1 MVTASLALPDSEFYR
16 NQRENSPAL
25 YALSERRQ
33 ADRNTTENA
42 RMQQQLDA
50 QGIPYVVV
58 EGMYK
63 GDSDGTSFLIFADEA
78 VVFDLGRAYGQ
89 ESVLTSNGL
98 TFTQKPQPNIRPT
111 GAVQV
116 GAEAQGQE
124 FFSILPSGQ
133 SVSMGLDFGGSG
145 AGVPQIPQGYT
156 VDPTRPQLPVRPDGL
171 VELFH
176 WSGAER
182 TTVDPAFAGTGP
194 LQGEE
199 LSRGARLSFYG
210 INPRASV
217 RTQGTG
223 YVKESG
229 LGSVQH
235 VAFVDPQRLYPWF
248 EDPDGLVAG
257 KDQSAAEAAIK
268 AAGYLGHY
276 TTEDGSGRA
285 PLGNVA
291 AIYEALPVALVREAG
306 AFEQR
311 PEGAE
316 PRGSITF
323 PGGGLDSGQAV
334 IRLFERADRSTF
346 AHEAGHFFLEAFKQ
360 LATDPQ
366 APAGMIDDFRTI
378 NEYLKR
384 DPEDTSE
391 YTVDQQETWARSFEA
406 YIMEGKAPSIALR
419 SSFERF
425 KAWLTRIYRQVV
437 SLQVELSPEIRD
449 VMDRMLATEEE
460 IALVKAEQEISPL
473 FLERPTGMDE
483 ADYDRYR
490 KTATEADDEAS
501 QRLMNKLM
509 ARIRL
514 QRTKTYNAERKA
526 LTTTVEEELRQTRT
540 YQTIERLQT
549 GETRLNRQ
557 QIVDQFGEDALRD
570 MNREKLGG
578 KRAVYMPGGAD
589 LSVMAELMGYDSETQ
604 LIDELR
610 GAQKFSIAVELEVNK
625 RLDQKYGDLLT
636 DGSIKDAA
644 RAAMHSDKRG
654 QLLTAEANQLRAE
667 IEAAGGPTP
676 PNLSREAIKQSARD
690 MIQDMSV
697 RQAASPN
704 AFLRAER
711 KAAGEAQRAFSRVAR
726 APSGQL
732 ATTGAQDLIAA
743 HAAKRRQLLNHY
755 LYVEA
760 RKAEELVAKMRKQ
773 STRLQKKSTR
783 EAVASP
789 YIDEIYALL
798 EQYDF
803 RQLSPGQVARQQN
816 LAAFVAAM
824 QAADREGELSI
835 DDRLIQRSQ
844 RTHFS
849 TLTVDELQG
858 LKDTLDNL
866 EHLGRTKMK
875 LLDAKRER
883 SYAEVQQSML
893 RSIEQNLPDQAP
905 GLVERQGDARKRAGR
920 IALNTVLSADAII
933 NRLDGSIQGVGDVWR
948 ALKEPINQGLAR
960 VQVRK
965 QQAAEDFVGL
975 FKTHYT
981 DKERRDLNAKML
993 SVPEIGQSL
1002 PKQAILAIALNTG
1015 NRDNF
1020 ERLTNPDNAHSIPRD
1035 QVQAVLDRHMDE
1047 RDWRFVQD
1055 VWDYIN
1061 SYWPEIAAQERALT
1075 GVNPRKV
1082 DSAPQITPYAFVKG
1096 GYFPIRYDPRLSGAV
1111 QDYDHNQM
1119 MENLKGGRFAKAQTR
1134 NGHTKERV
1142 SSTGQ
1147 PLRLD
1152 LGIAIAH
1159 VNDVIYDLELRQPI
1173 QNSWRLLNDPQ
1184 VDATFKRK
1192 GAAEDAEALK
1202 LWVQD
1207 VANGDRW
1214 SGNGWSAAYR
1224 HLRGGLSIAKMGFSI
1239 TTLVQQP
1246 TGLLQSA
1253 VVVGKGPLGKALWK
1267 YKNNPLRNAAAV
1279 RAMSPFMEER
1289 QQTFQRDLTVLTE
1302 SMAEDPTFSRYRTFQ
1317 QVMSAAAF
1325 YLIQK
1330 AQFYIVDVPTWM
1342 AAYDTE
1348 LRRNG
1353 GDTDAAASV
1362 ADQLVARAQG
1372 SGLLSDRTA
1381 FERGTLGKD
1390 TRNVELTKLMTTF
1403 GSYMMAKF
1411 SVATQR
1417 VRGTDLKNP
1426 AEFVSL
1432 LVDLLM
1438 LYTIETAVAVFLTG
1452 NWPDFEDEE
1461 EDPLLLFLAKETGLS
1476 IMSGLPLAR
1485 EAASTLEGFGGGGTL
1500 AAAIEESAGLFTG
1513 AYRMGEIAVG
1523 LEDEDRARAALK
1535 DVLGGMGVLFQLPTI
1550 QLERT
1555 LNGMF
1560 DDDMQFR
1567 DDFTAMDLLLGRR
1580 AE

>member
-1 MVTASLALPDSEFYR
+1 MFMVYDPENASAATDTIIDDYDVGMQL
-16 NQRENSPAL
+16 
-25 YALSERRQ
+25 Q
-33 ADRNTTENA
+33 ADA
-42 RMQQQLDA
+42 L
-50 QGIPYVVV
+50 
-58 EGMYK
+58 
-63 GDSDGTSFLIFADEA
+63 
-78 VVFDLGRAYGQ
+78 
-89 ESVLTSNGL
+89 
-98 TFTQKPQPNIRPT
+98 
-111 GAVQV
+111 
-116 GAEAQGQE
+116 AEVA
-124 FFSILPSGQ
+124 
-133 SVSMGLDFGGSG
+133 
-145 AGVPQIPQGYT
+145 A
-156 VDPTRPQLPVRPDGL
+156 RPQML
-171 VELFH
+171 
-176 WSGAER
+176 
-182 TTVDPAFAGTGP
+182 
-194 LQGEE
+194 
-199 LSRGARLSFYG
+199 
-210 INPRASV
+210 
-217 RTQGTG
+217 
-223 YVKESG
+223 
-229 LGSVQH
+229 
-235 VAFVDPQRLYPWF
+235 
-248 EDPDGLVAG
+248 
-257 KDQSAAEAAIK
+257 
-268 AAGYLGHY
+268 
-276 TTEDGSGRA
+276 
-285 PLGNVA
+285 
-291 AIYEALPVALVREAG
+291 
-306 AFEQR
+306 EQR

-360 LATDPQ
+360 LSTDPQ

-378 NEYLKR
+378 NEYLGR

-419 SSFERF
+419 SAFERF

-933 NRLDGSIQGVGDVWR
+933 NRLDGSVQGVGDVWR

-975 FKTHYT
+975 FKH
-981 DKERRDLNAKML
+981 
-993 SVPEIGQSL
+993 
-1002 PKQAILAIALNTG
+1002 AL
-1015 NRDNF
+1015 
-1020 ERLTNPDNAHSIPRD
+1020 H
-1035 QVQAVLDRHMDE
+1035 
-1047 RDWRFVQD
+1047 
-1055 VWDYIN
+1055 
-1061 SYWPEIAAQERALT
+1061 
-1075 GVNPRKV
+1075 
-1082 DSAPQITPYAFVKG
+1082 
-1096 GYFPIRYDPRLSGAV
+1096 
-1111 QDYDHNQM
+1111 
-1119 MENLKGGRFAKAQTR
+1119 
-1134 NGHTKERV
+1134 
-1142 SSTGQ
+1142 
-1147 PLRLD
+1147 
-1152 LGIAIAH
+1152 
-1159 VNDVIYDLELRQPI
+1159 RQ
-1173 QNSWRLLNDPQ
+1173 
-1184 VDATFKRK
+1184 
-1192 GAAEDAEALK
+1192 GAARPEREDAVGALSSVRVCPSRRSSRS
-1202 LWVQD
+1202 LSTPATVTT
-1207 VANGDRW
+1207 
-1214 SGNGWSAAYR
+1214 SSA
-1224 HLRGGLSIAKMGFSI
+1224 
-1239 TTLVQQP
+1239 
-1246 TGLLQSA
+1246 
-1253 VVVGKGPLGKALWK
+1253 
-1267 YKNNPLRNAAAV
+1267 
-1279 RAMSPFMEER
+1279 
-1289 QQTFQRDLTVLTE
+1289 
-1302 SMAEDPTFSRYRTFQ
+1302 
-1317 QVMSAAAF
+1317 
-1325 YLIQK
+1325 
-1330 AQFYIVDVPTWM
+1330 
-1342 AAYDTE
+1342 
-1348 LRRNG
+1348 
-1353 GDTDAAASV
+1353 
-1362 ADQLVARAQG
+1362 
-1372 SGLLSDRTA
+1372 
-1381 FERGTLGKD
+1381 
-1390 TRNVELTKLMTTF
+1390 
-1403 GSYMMAKF
+1403 
-1411 SVATQR
+1411 
-1417 VRGTDLKNP
+1417 
-1426 AEFVSL
+1426 
-1432 LVDLLM
+1432 
-1438 LYTIETAVAVFLTG
+1438 
-1452 NWPDFEDEE
+1452 
-1461 EDPLLLFLAKETGLS
+1461 
-1476 IMSGLPLAR
+1476 
-1485 EAASTLEGFGGGGTL
+1485 
-1500 AAAIEESAGLFTG
+1500 
-1513 AYRMGEIAVG
+1513 
-1523 LEDEDRARAALK
+1523 
-1535 DVLGGMGVLFQLPTI
+1535 
-1550 QLERT
+1550 
-1555 LNGMF
+1555 
-1560 DDDMQFR
+1560 
-1567 DDFTAMDLLLGRR
+1567 
-1580 AE
+1580 